1 MKIPVLCASFLL
13 YQLTLSIPGK
23 LKNLIFGILIVLQT
37 LNINNK
43 RTTSTCSINLNIIRK
58 FIEYSLKDACLK
70 IVSNL
75 IIFEIFLFDGRPVLA
90 PTKWGTGSKR
100 VRFSVK
106 NHTDVRRL
114 LKLLET
120 LLTYEVRKFEWL
132 LPFLNFV
139 YPYSIGKIVK
149 LNFWDFNNSKNFKHQ
164 ENDKCKVKQPGH
176 HKEAY

>member
-23 LKNLIFGILIVLQT
+23 LKNLRFGILIILQT

-58 FIEYSLKDACLK
+58 FIEYSLQDACLK

-75 IIFEIFLFDGRPVLA
+75 IVFEIFLFDGRPVLA
-90 PTKWGTGSKR
+90 PTKWGTRYKR
-100 VRFSVK
+100 VRFSVENHK
-106 NHTDVRRL
+106 NVPLL

-120 LLTYEVRKFEWL
+120 LLTYEVRKFWMAFKFFEFC
-132 LPFLNFV
+132 FLNFLTV
-139 YPYSIGKIVK
+139 PEK
-149 LNFWDFNNSKNFKHQ
+149 L
-164 ENDKCKVKQPGH
+164 
-176 HKEAY
+176 

>member
-1 MKIPVLCASFLL
+1 MKISVLCASFLF

-23 LKNLIFGILIVLQT
+23 LKNLIFGILIILQT
-37 LNINNK
+37 LNIYNK

-58 FIEYSLKDACLK
+58 FIEYSLQDACLK

-75 IIFEIFLFDGRPVLA
+75 IVFEIFLFDGRPVLA

-100 VRFSVK
+100 ARFSVE

-120 LLTYEVRKFEWL
+120 LLTYEVRKFWMAFNFFEFC
-132 LPFLNFV
+132 LPLQYRKNCKTQFLRF
-139 YPYSIGKIVK
+139 
-149 LNFWDFNNSKNFKHQ
+149 Q
-164 ENDKCKVKQPGH
+164 
-176 HKEAY
+176 